1 MNSTQRKI
9 IIVFAG
15 VIFAFFIVVLLY
27 LKIPQNICKSAFIER
42 TRFYAPTLESKG
54 DVDEHADESAS
65 TTSLRINVSTIKNME
80 EQESL
85 DNVNADETKHMMS
98 AKRHSRLEDLK
109 SPEYK
114 SVYRGLAIE
123 LEREALDLEKGAYEY
138 GFPIPEYPYKEHI
151 EEVNALLESRG
162 YDRDELYFHYV
173 DYSEKANKWVKKSK
187 KVQEILSVA
196 SQTKSSLFISEVEKL
211 FAKKNNLGL
220 MLIRVDAYYTQ
231 AMNEKLFAEIKDIII
246 MLDNF
251 DSEYLDK
258 YALMY
263 YILESASVRGYQVGI
278 AEEIY
283 RPERVSIGCP
293 EFLAG
298 LELAGKL

>member
-1 MNSTQRKI
+1 M
-9 IIVFAG
+9 VFAG
-15 VIFAFFIVVLLY
+15 IIFALFIIVLLY
-27 LKIPQNICKSAFIER
+27 LRIPQKFYKSAFIER
-42 TRFYAPTLESKG
+42 TRFYAPTFEFQGS
-54 DVDEHADESAS
+54 VHEYADDSAS
-65 TTSLRINVSTIKNME
+65 ATSFGNNVSASKNME

-85 DNVNADETKHMMS
+85 DKVNAHDTKHMMS
-98 AKRHSRLEDLK
+98 AKRHSRLEELK
-109 SPEYK
+109 SPDYK
-114 SVYRGLAIE
+114 SVYRGFAIE
-123 LEREALDLEKGAYEY
+123 LEREALDLESGAYEY
-138 GFPIPEYPYKEHI
+138 GFPIPEYPYREHI

-162 YDRDELYFHYV
+162 YDRDELYFHYI
-173 DYSEKANKWVKKSK
+173 DYSEKANKWVKKSR

-211 FAKKNNLGL
+211 FVKKNTLGL

-231 AMNEKLFAEIKDIII
+231 AMNEKLFAEIIDIIN

-258 YALMY
+258 YAILY

-283 RPERVSIGCP
+283 CPERVSIGCP